1 MRVSDC
7 DYKSQIPADTAPVA
21 TKAFS
26 KFQAEVN
33 GYYDILRDVV
43 NKLGVA
49 GAHFRHSENSL
60 TVVTDALLSLAQVAT
75 LPGYIKPQISAVSG
89 LNIVQGR
96 RMAETHFGVG

>member
-1 MRVSDC
+1 MRVSRGEHGTR
-7 DYKSQIPADTAPVA
+7 SLVDTTPVA

-26 KFQAEVN
+26 KFQAEIN

-49 GAHFRHSENSL
+49 GAHFRYSEISL
-60 TVVTDALLSLAQVAT
+60 TIATDALLSLAQVAT
-75 LPGYIKPQISAVSG
+75 LPGYIKPQISADSD

-96 RMAETHFGVG
+96 